1 MRPEQRAGLFVF
13 LLLAATLLAQPA
25 RKIDDSR
32 RISLPASVHPKAQVE
47 NDQGPLEPST
57 RISFVTMAL
66 KPTDEQQTALEKLL
80 AEQQDRSSPNYH
92 RWLTPEQFGDQ
103 FGLAPGDCAAIVAWL
118 ASHGLTVETVA
129 RARNWIAFSGT
140 AQQIQRAF
148 HTELHRYLIH
158 GELHFANASE
168 IQLPEALKGIVG
180 EIRGLNDFQ
189 NASPRLEN
197 PRYTTSSGSHQ
208 LAPGDWATIYDVQRL
223 YQMGIDGTG
232 QRIAILGRSDLDQSF
247 VDAFRKMNGLPPANV
262 EQHRIGPDPG
272 VTNAANEAALDVEWS
287 GAIAPNATV
296 VYVYANTFNLAAQ
309 AAVDQNLAPV
319 MSESVAT
326 CEPEAAEGLRSI
338 AQQANAQGM
347 TWLAS
352 SGDSGGAGCDAH
364 GFFGVANNATL
375 ASGGLAVSIPAS
387 FPEVT
392 AVGGTQFNEG
402 SGAYWAASNNANG
415 SSALS
420 YIPEIVWNE
429 TGAGGLLASGG
440 GSSIYFPKPAWQTG
454 PGVPNDNTRDIPDI
468 SFSAAGNH
476 DPYMV
481 INTNGQ
487 RATGGTSASA
497 PSFAG
502 VVALL
507 NQYAIGQGWQ
517 SGPGLGNINPQ
528 LYRLAQAAPNAFH
541 DITQGDNMV
550 PCAQASPDCIGGTLG
565 FSAGP
570 GYDLATGLG
579 SADVYSLVTQWNAHS
594 ASTTTQLA
602 AAPAGITLGDTL
614 QLTAT
619 VLGST
624 DAVPAGTVTFTAGAT
639 VLGVV
644 PIVSVNG
651 AALAGITVAGP
662 QLPAGS
668 DAVTATYSGDST
680 YNGSIGQ
687 AVVNVAP
694 LGSHSH
700 VAVSITPNPARAGQL
715 VKVTLRELNGAGTNV
730 TGWTINGNDDFGFF
744 LQDFGTTTLAPGGT
758 LSTTIQT
765 VGSGAFPQTR
775 VYVFSGQDADRQP
788 WSQQFV
794 LTLIAP
800 QSGPALQLLSIPA
813 TVEQNPAAGPSCQW
827 MHQLILQ
834 NQNPLAVQLTRFLAN
849 GEDWTIRIAQLFGAN
864 QLAPS
869 GMLQAQIC
877 WAQPPPSVNY
887 ELDGLDQ
894 NGSPVTVSGTTAFA
908 GPSPNPGAF
917 SIAYDA
923 AASAI
928 QVNAAAGQAWSVSAF
943 PSIAPWL
950 SVEPASGFG
959 PQTVKVGVIASV
971 AGPTVFNAT
980 LVFQAQDAVPQ
991 WVEQPVALVVGQPG
1005 GMSIAGIANGA
1016 SFQQAFAP
1024 GMILSV
1030 FGTNLASSTEIA
1042 AQLPLP
1048 LTMRGVSATVN
1059 GIPAPLYFVSSGQ
1072 LNIQIPYE
1080 TGAGPAVLG
1089 VLNNGQA
1096 AAFTFQVA
1104 PSAPGIFT
1112 SSGALVPSLATG
1124 ASPFSQTPLALLPQ
1138 PLLPVSVTVGG
1149 TAATISFVGIPPGL
1163 AGVTQINF
1171 VIPTGTPAGVAPVV
1185 VSAGGVPSQPA
1196 QLTIVP

>member
-1 MRPEQRAGLFVF
+1 
-13 LLLAATLLAQPA
+13 
-25 RKIDDSR
+25 
-32 RISLPASVHPKAQVE
+32 
-47 NDQGPLEPST
+47 
-57 RISFVTMAL
+57 
-66 KPTDEQQTALEKLL
+66 
-80 AEQQDRSSPNYH
+80 
-92 RWLTPEQFGDQ
+92 
-103 FGLAPGDCAAIVAWL
+103 
-118 ASHGLTVETVA
+118 
-129 RARNWIAFSGT
+129 
-140 AQQIQRAF
+140 
-148 HTELHRYLIH
+148 
-158 GELHFANASE
+158 
-168 IQLPEALKGIVG
+168 
-180 EIRGLNDFQ
+180 
-189 NASPRLEN
+189 
-197 PRYTTSSGSHQ
+197 
-208 LAPGDWATIYDVQRL
+208 
-223 YQMGIDGTG
+223 
-232 QRIAILGRSDLDQSF
+232 
-247 VDAFRKMNGLPPANV
+247 
-262 EQHRIGPDPG
+262 
-272 VTNAANEAALDVEWS
+272 
-287 GAIAPNATV
+287 
-296 VYVYANTFNLAAQ
+296 
-309 AAVDQNLAPV
+309 
-319 MSESVAT
+319 
-326 CEPEAAEGLRSI
+326 
-338 AQQANAQGM
+338 
-347 TWLAS
+347 
-352 SGDSGGAGCDAH
+352 
-364 GFFGVANNATL
+364 
-375 ASGGLAVSIPAS
+375 
-387 FPEVT
+387 
-392 AVGGTQFNEG
+392 
-402 SGAYWAASNNANG
+402 
-415 SSALS
+415 
-420 YIPEIVWNE
+420 
-429 TGAGGLLASGG
+429 
-440 GSSIYFPKPAWQTG
+440 
-454 PGVPNDNTRDIPDI
+454 
-468 SFSAAGNH
+468 
-476 DPYMV
+476 
-481 INTNGQ
+481 
-487 RATGGTSASA
+487 
-497 PSFAG
+497 
-502 VVALL
+502 
-507 NQYAIGQGWQ
+507 
-517 SGPGLGNINPQ
+517 
-528 LYRLAQAAPNAFH
+528 
-541 DITQGDNMV
+541 
-550 PCAQASPDCIGGTLG
+550 
-565 FSAGP
+565 
-570 GYDLATGLG
+570 
-579 SADVYSLVTQWNAHS
+579 
-594 ASTTTQLA
+594 
-602 AAPAGITLGDTL
+602 
-614 QLTAT
+614 
-619 VLGST
+619 
-624 DAVPAGTVTFTAGAT
+624 
-639 VLGVV
+639 
-644 PIVSVNG
+644 
-651 AALAGITVAGP
+651 
-662 QLPAGS
+662 
-668 DAVTATYSGDST
+668 
-680 YNGSIGQ
+680 
-687 AVVNVAP
+687 
-694 LGSHSH
+694 
-700 VAVSITPNPARAGQL
+700 
-715 VKVTLRELNGAGTNV
+715 
-730 TGWTINGNDDFGFF
+730 
-744 LQDFGTTTLAPGGT
+744 
-758 LSTTIQT
+758 STTILT

-849 GEDWTIRIAQLFGAN
+849 GDNWTTRIAQLFGAN

-869 GMLQAQIC
+869 GMLQAKIC

-950 SVEPASGFG
+950 SVEPASGIG
-959 PQTVKVGVIASV
+959 PQTVKVGASASV

-1016 SFQQAFAP
+1016 SFHQAFAP

-1112 SSGALVPSLATG
+1112 SSGALVPSSSGKPGEALSLFVTGDGALVPSLATG